1 MTLFRVLAVGAL
13 VIGTALPASAGDW
26 QRARARLEPSSE
38 APAADAP
45 AARAVPRPQEERR
58 AVERPSPPRQDAA
71 PSPAAPASAPA
82 VRSPSPPARET
93 SRRDSRPTGPTIV
106 TPSFSAPVTV
116 GGIRVGEPFVVGN
129 AFAVGHV
136 PTQPDEDRPRRRD
149 DDDRRSKYS
158 EVVVPVPVY
167 VPVEVYSDSG
177 SSVVDDAAVTPVL
190 LTLDSRPGAGQ

>member
-13 VIGTALPASAGDW
+13 VIGTAVPASAGDW

-45 AARAVPRPQEERR
+45 AARAVPRPQDQPR

-71 PSPAAPASAPA
+71 PSPAAQAPAPA
-82 VRSPSPPARET
+82 VQSSAPARET

-149 DDDRRSKYS
+149 DDDRRSRYG

-167 VPVEVYSDSG
+167 VPVEVYSDFG
-177 SSVVDDAAVTPVL
+177 SNDVGLIRRCDCGQICGRGGDTDD
-190 LTLDSRPGAGQ
+190 